1 MGGWLCHRSNCREL
15 AFALQA
21 SRNGNPDA
29 QYLYRDFRA
38 EVEEVRDKALAR
50 EKSKGSG
57 SKATALKTAVAAG
70 ASSSS
75 QEPRFDKR
83 HEAKAKATAKGK
95 AKSSADRKVIEKALQ
110 LKCGIG

>member
-29 QYLYRDFRA
+29 QCLYRDFRA

-50 EKSKGSG
+50 G